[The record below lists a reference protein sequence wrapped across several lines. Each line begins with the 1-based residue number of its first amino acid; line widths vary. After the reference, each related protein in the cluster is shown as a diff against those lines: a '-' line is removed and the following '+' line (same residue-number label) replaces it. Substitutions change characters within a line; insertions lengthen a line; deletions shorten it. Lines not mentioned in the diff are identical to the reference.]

1 MQCLHDELDSDE
13 AQNHGK
19 SKRQIHQL
27 VEQLS
32 EQEVQLLQTEQREH
46 IGREHNERI
55 LRQTENRRNGIK
67 GKHHIGGA
75 DGQKDDQHRSPIL
88 GTVFDGTQLFSVILI
103 GDLDDLAQCA
113 NQAILMIF
121 LVLVSPGDQLDGG
134 DDKECT
140 EQEEHPGEAGDNGR
154 ADEDEHAAQHQCD
167 GDADGQ
173 HEFLQLFWHRK
184 IRHNDDEDE

>member
-1 MQCLHDELDSDE
+1 MQCLHNELDANE
-13 AQNHGK
+13 AQHHGK

-27 VEQLS
+27 VEQLAK
-32 EQEVQLLQTEQREH
+32 QEVQLLQAEQCEH

-55 LRQTENRRNGIK
+55 LRQTENRRNGVK

-103 GDLDDLAQCA
+103 GDLDHLAQCT

-121 LVLVSPGDQLDGG
+121 LIFVSPSDQLDGG
-134 DDKECT
+134 DDKKCA

-167 GDADGQ
+167 RDADGQ